1 MESELNSAVEKNL
14 PFAIYRLPY
23 KKSAYAVIQQE
34 QELPFYAFED
44 IHKLEGFLVAP
55 FRGEKINHT
64 LCLKPDNQFEFAISE
79 IGKSISVNQ
88 VLRTDSKQSGS
99 EYAMTHQE
107 YLSRAEYLIEVLRDG
122 QLRKIVLSRVVDHT
136 FKEGFNVDD
145 FLKGIMLKNTH
156 AFVYL
161 VNLPGFGLWAGATP
175 EILLKMDKD
184 HAETVALAGTQAI
197 ENFNWSEKEIK
208 EQQIVMD
215 YIEEV
220 LFNLGI
226 TEYGKMG
233 PVTVKAGNVVHLK
246 TQYNLSKE
254 QTENKV
260 GELIA
265 GLHPTPAVCG
275 LPRNKSY
282 ELIRKVEKHERG
294 FYSGFIGPWNLF
306 GDSQLFVNLRCAEI
320 YSDKLS
326 LYVGG
331 GLTAE
336 SKPEDEWQ
344 ETVKK
349 SQTLL
354 SVVEK
359 I

>member
-1 MESELNSAVEKNL
+1 
-14 PFAIYRLPY
+14 
-23 KKSAYAVIQQE
+23 
-34 QELPFYAFED
+34 
-44 IHKLEGFLVAP
+44 
-55 FRGEKINHT
+55 
-64 LCLKPDNQFEFAISE
+64 
-79 IGKSISVNQ
+79 
-88 VLRTDSKQSGS
+88 
-99 EYAMTHQE
+99 
-107 YLSRAEYLIEVLRDG
+107 
-122 QLRKIVLSRVVDHT
+122 
-136 FKEGFNVDD
+136 
-145 FLKGIMLKNTH
+145 
-156 AFVYL
+156 
-161 VNLPGFGLWAGATP
+161 
-175 EILLKMDKD
+175 
-184 HAETVALAGTQAI
+184 
-197 ENFNWSEKEIK
+197 
-208 EQQIVMD
+208 MD

-220 LFNLGI
+220 PFNTGI
-226 TEYGKMG
+226 TEYGKTG

-294 FYSGFIGPWNLF
+294 FYSGFIGPWNLS